1 MYFASTDHWN
11 KFHPLILSPEQ
22 QDKDQMPVV
31 NVYSTS
37 VTSDNISRNDLLSW
51 VNDCLQ
57 SSLTKIEEMATGA
70 AYCQLTDF
78 LFPTKVPLKKVKW
91 NSRSDVDW
99 VHNWRVLQQSWKTIG
114 IDKPVPVQSLIRA
127 KFQDNF
133 EFLQWFKKFFDANYD
148 GHKYDSLA
156 ARNFEE
162 FPAALSNFPCS
173 PLPDEQSEEEED
185 EFNEKYIA
193 EVSALE
199 ESFKELDDYQ
209 LQVETIDD
217 WFPPKFPAPSPVPSH
232 PEVPCAFVPC
242 AFPRAVPSRSAL
254 RLRALSLPPCRPI
267 PKCPAPSCPAPSPV
281 PPHPEFEG
289 TNKLNS
295 GALLHFIGH
304 QLALNTSNLPA
315 KRLAKI
321 KAVYSTPDRFEP
333 LTPDTQLD
341 HFVAFLPF
349 PPPNRKFCRR
359 HRRQIGATTAGTNR
373 NSANC
378 SSGQTSVKQTNQ
390 QQRTIKSTV
399 RANQTDDIIQSE
411 KAIQKLNDLPEKTA
425 ECPNFHDSFDPE
437 IDGSYFQKL
446 KTWEIDHK
454 EIWDQAL
461 IHAKKV
467 EQKRIDS
474 VETQTNNI
482 LEATTKAVKGEEFNR
497 ILIEKLVRLIQS
509 TAYSTRAAQDQALV
523 SLRKIENNLKHQR
536 RYLTGQERTAQ
547 YLKKTFGLP
556 TEQKAKL
563 NSDSDTATQ
572 SSSANL

>member
-1 MYFASTDHWN
+1 
-11 KFHPLILSPEQ
+11 
-22 QDKDQMPVV
+22 MPVV

-209 LQVETIDD
+209 LQVET
-217 WFPPKFPAPSPVPSH
+217 V
-232 PEVPCAFVPC
+232 E
-242 AFPRAVPSRSAL
+242 
-254 RLRALSLPPCRPI
+254 
-267 PKCPAPSCPAPSPV
+267 
-281 PPHPEFEG
+281 EE
-289 TNKLNS
+289 
-295 GALLHFIGH
+295 
-304 QLALNTSNLPA
+304 
-315 KRLAKI
+315 
-321 KAVYSTPDRFEP
+321 
-333 LTPDTQLD
+333 
-341 HFVAFLPF
+341 
-349 PPPNRKFCRR
+349 
-359 HRRQIGATTAGTNR
+359 
-373 NSANC
+373 
-378 SSGQTSVKQTNQ
+378 
-390 QQRTIKSTV
+390 
-399 RANQTDDIIQSE
+399 
-411 KAIQKLNDLPEKTA
+411 EKTEK
-425 ECPNFHDSFDPE
+425 ECTE
-437 IDGSYFQKL
+437 R
-446 KTWEIDHK
+446 E
-454 EIWDQAL
+454 
-461 IHAKKV
+461 KK
-467 EQKRIDS
+467 
-474 VETQTNNI
+474 
-482 LEATTKAVKGEEFNR
+482 
-497 ILIEKLVRLIQS
+497 
-509 TAYSTRAAQDQALV
+509 
-523 SLRKIENNLKHQR
+523 
-536 RYLTGQERTAQ
+536 
-547 YLKKTFGLP
+547 
-556 TEQKAKL
+556 
-563 NSDSDTATQ
+563 
-572 SSSANL
+572 